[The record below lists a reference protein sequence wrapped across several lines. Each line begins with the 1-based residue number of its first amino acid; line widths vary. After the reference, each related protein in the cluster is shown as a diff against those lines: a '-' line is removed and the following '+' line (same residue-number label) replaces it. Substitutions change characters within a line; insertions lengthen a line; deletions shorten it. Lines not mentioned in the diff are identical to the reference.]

1 MSPHAP
7 STLHHILVAE
17 DESVTRMLFITQLSK
32 LGFSVVAV
40 ENGTQAWKTLQKED
54 APRLVILDWSMPGID
69 GPTLCSLIR
78 KQKIY
83 RYILLVTARS
93 RKEDVISGLEAGADD
108 FLTKPVHIGEF
119 HARLRVGQRLLELE
133 ETLAS
138 KINQLSAAL
147 EHVQQLQGMLPIC
160 MHCKRIR
167 NNQQIWERIETYIEQ
182 RSDATFSHALCN
194 ECLET
199 HYPPENTYTP
209 DNKKTENKNP
219 EKKPPELKTA
229 ENKSLDKKTSAL
241 KTPAPIQMPSMPR
254 KRKRS

>member
-1 MSPHAP
+1 MCQNSAN
-7 STLHHILVAE
+7 TLQNILVAE

-40 ENGTQAWKTLQKED
+40 ENGTKAWKILQTED

-69 GPTLCSLIR
+69 GPTLCGLIR

-83 RYILLVTARS
+83 RYVLMVTARS
-93 RKEDVISGLEAGADD
+93 RKEDIVSGLDAGADD

-119 HARLRVGQRLLELE
+119 HARLRVGQRLLQLE
-133 ETLAS
+133 ETLGS

-147 EHVQQLQGMLPIC
+147 EHVKQLQGMLPIC
-160 MHCKRIR
+160 MHCKRVR
-167 NNQQIWERIETYIEQ
+167 NDKQIWERIETYIEQ

-199 HYPPENTYTP
+199 YYPLEAKKLSNGNESPSQTTTP
-209 DNKKTENKNP
+209 
-219 EKKPPELKTA
+219 
-229 ENKSLDKKTSAL
+229 SV
-241 KTPAPIQMPSMPR
+241 
-254 KRKRS
+254 